1 MSFPGSGRALAAISG
16 GVDSS
21 VAALLAQRQGLEIE
35 ALTLSLPGA
44 DLEAAAG
51 VAERLGV
58 SHHVADVG
66 ELLEQRVIAP
76 FLDEYA
82 RGRTPNPCLVCNA
95 AVKFATA
102 LEWADRLGCER
113 VVTGHYAKVGQEGDE
128 FRLLRGD
135 DRRKDQSYM
144 LYRLDQEALR
154 RAVLPLGSLTK
165 TRVRELAAEAGLPT
179 AERPDSQDICFVAHG
194 DAGAF
199 VQARRPEAMR
209 PGPIVDRDGR
219 WLGQHAGL
227 AAYTVGQRRGLGIGG
242 PEGPYYVLAIRADDN
257 ALVVGSEEDLWVRGC
272 ELDGV
277 HLVGSTPGGEFE
289 AEVMTRY
296 RGLVT
301 PARVRLMGEE
311 AGVSFERPHRAPA
324 PGQAAVFYEGER
336 LVGGGTIRSLP

>member
-1 MSFPGSGRALAAISG
+1 MSLAGSGRALAAISG

-21 VAALLAQRQGLEIE
+21 VAALLAQRQGLEVV

-44 DLEAAAG
+44 DVEAGAR

-58 SHHVADVG
+58 SHHVADAG
-66 ELLEQRVIAP
+66 EALEQRVIAP

-82 RGRTPNPCLVCNA
+82 RGRTPNPCVVCNA
-95 AVKFATA
+95 AVKFATG
-102 LEWADRLGCER
+102 LEWADRLGCGR
-113 VVTGHYAKVGQEGDE
+113 VVTGHYAKVAQVGDE
-128 FRLLRGD
+128 SRLLRGE

-144 LYRLDQEALR
+144 LYRLGQEALGR
-154 RAVLPLGSLTK
+154 VVLPLGALSK

-179 AERPDSQDICFVAHG
+179 AERADSQDICFVAPG

-209 PGPIVDRDGR
+209 PGPIVDRDGS

-257 ALVVGSEEDLWVRGC
+257 ALVVGSEEELWVRGC
-272 ELDGV
+272 ELEGV
-277 HLVGSTPGGEFE
+277 HLVGSTRGGEFE

-311 AGVSFERPHRAPA
+311 ARVSFARPHRAPA
-324 PGQAAVFYEGER
+324 PGQAAVLYQGER
-336 LVGGGTIRSLP
+336 LVGGGTIRSAP